1 MTAVAFTN
9 AHRDSALS
17 LAANGDWSELC
28 AFFVSQPA
36 DAPAPPPEMANLRAE
51 ALLRSGRPREARDW
65 MTVALPLIE
74 QRNDRSALRQ
84 AVNLMGA
91 ANFEL
96 GELASAAA
104 SFERALDLGH
114 LEDDDLLVARA
125 TNNLGAIAN
134 IRGEREVALSMYTM
148 AVAAYQRLGQPR
160 GLAVAYHNMAIT
172 FRHIGLLE
180 RADDCECRAIE
191 FAREAENRHLLA
203 LARIGRAELSLLSG
217 DARFAEAAAV
227 LVAREF
233 EDRDE
238 PIQRA
243 NALRVVGAARLAC
256 GNLEGAALAL
266 DEGLTLAALSGAS
279 LVEAELLRTRAEL
292 HVWEGRKREA
302 ADVARRSIQIFE
314 RMNASADRDRL
325 FCWLENLE
333 AQGTSE

>member
-1 MTAVAFTN
+1 MTSVAFTDQ
-9 AHRDSALS
+9 HRDSALS
-17 LAANGDWSELC
+17 LAASGDWSELC
-28 AFFVSQPA
+28 ALFVNQPA
-36 DAPAPPPEMANLRAE
+36 DAPVPPPELANLRAE
-51 ALLRSGRPREARDW
+51 ALLRAGRPREARDW

-74 QRNDRSALRQ
+74 KRNDRSALRQ

-96 GELASAAA
+96 GELTSAAA
-104 SFERALDLGH
+104 SFERALALGH

-134 IRGEREVALSMYTM
+134 IRGERELALSMYTI

-191 FAREAENRHLLA
+191 FAREAESRHLLA

-233 EDRDE
+233 ADRDE
-238 PIQRA
+238 PIQQA
-243 NALRVVGAARLAC
+243 NALRVVGAARLAY
-256 GNLEGAALAL
+256 GNFDGAASAL
-266 DEGLTLAALSGAS
+266 DEGLMLAAASGAS

-292 HVWEGRKREA
+292 HVWQGRKGEA
-302 ADVARRSIQIFE
+302 ADAARRAIGIFE
-314 RMNASADRDRL
+314 RMNAAADCERL
-325 FCWLENLE
+325 SCWLANLE
-333 AQGTSE
+333 EQGPTE